1 MDTRS
6 RFKTS
11 VAPVRSVACVAF
23 VALAAIL
30 SACSSTSA
38 GSDTETENADA
49 GAGANKGGSPSPAS
63 ATPGAG
69 LPCEVDKVLE
79 GSCRSCHSATPSYG
93 APMALGS
100 YADLVAPS
108 KSDPSKKVYELVSTR
123 VHDDARPMPPPPNAR
138 LGASDLAA
146 LDTWVKAGAPE
157 TTNTC
162 TAVPGGSATPI
173 ATKPLSCTP
182 DVKIRPSSKAVVPGD
197 KGDFYMCYGFD
208 VTNTEKRHAVAF
220 APHIDNTR
228 VVHHL
233 LLFQAETSQAG
244 TPVKCAG
251 GGGSNMQLVTG
262 WAPGGGNFEL
272 PPEAGFATE
281 GTTHWVL
288 QVHYNNAQAL
298 KDQVDESGFDIC
310 TTDQLRPNDAGIMAP
325 GTIKIAIPPRST
337 HTVSCTYNWG
347 SQLPKIHVFGSSPH
361 MHLRGRSLN
370 SDLQRASGESAK
382 LLDTPNFD
390 FANGGG
396 GDPVSVDIAPG
407 DKIKTTC
414 KWENTGDSQVN
425 LGEGTG
431 DEMCFAFMTYYP
443 KITTKMWNW
452 VIPSVL
458 AQCST
463 Q

>member
-6 RFKTS
+6 ILKTLAS
-11 VAPVRSVACVAF
+11 SLF
-23 VALAAIL
+23 ALAL
-30 SACSSTSA
+30 LDGCGGGSTPQE
-38 GSDTETENADA
+38 DTEEDVDG
-49 GAGANKGGSPSPAS
+49 GASKSASGGSSPSAAAS
-63 ATPGAG
+63 GN
-69 LPCEVDKVLE
+69 LPCDVDKVLADN
-79 GSCRSCHSATPSYG
+79 CRSCHGSSPSYG
-93 APMALGS
+93 APMPLVT

-108 KSDPSKKVYELVSTR
+108 KSNPAKKVHELVTTR

-138 LGASDLAA
+138 LGAADLAT
-146 LDTWVKAGAPE
+146 LDAWSKGGATSSTATCGSNGGGG
-157 TTNTC
+157 TT
-162 TAVPGGSATPI
+162 I

-182 DVKIRPSSKAVVPGD
+182 DVKIRPTSKAVVPGD

-208 VTNTEKRHAVAF
+208 TTSTSKRHAIAF

-233 LLFQAETSQAG
+233 LLFQADAAQSG
-244 TPVKCAG
+244 TPVKCG
-251 GGGSNMQLVTG
+251 QSGMTNMQLVTG

-298 KDQVDESGFDIC
+298 QGQEDESGFDVC

-325 GTIKIAIPPRST
+325 GTIQISIPPRST
-337 HTVSCTYNWG
+337 HAVSCTYNWG
-347 SQLPKIHVFGSSPH
+347 AQMPKIHVFGSSPH
-361 MHLRGRSLN
+361 MHLRGRSLT
-370 SDLQRASGESAK
+370 SDLQKAAGGTDV
-382 LLDTPNFD
+382 LLNTPNFD

-396 GDPVSVDIAPG
+396 GDPVSVDISPG

-414 KWENTGDSQVN
+414 KWENTGDTTVA
-425 LGEGTG
+425 LGEGTN

-443 KITTKMWNW
+443 RITTKTWKWML
-452 VIPSVL
+452 PSVV
-458 AQCST
+458 AKCETGQ
-463 Q
+463 